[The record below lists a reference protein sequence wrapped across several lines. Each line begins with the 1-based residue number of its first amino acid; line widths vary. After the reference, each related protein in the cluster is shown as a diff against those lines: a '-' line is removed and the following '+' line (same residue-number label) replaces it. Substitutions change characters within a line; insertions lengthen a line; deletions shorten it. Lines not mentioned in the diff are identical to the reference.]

1 MLGSADHP
9 TVQKLMRL
17 IETQNKQT
25 LAAWAVDYVAA
36 HDLPIL
42 IAHGGDSAPFS
53 RAIEGVRAHLAGRL
67 PLKELKPLLKEAS
80 NAARSETDPIV
91 QASARALGF
100 SFYSAAANAY
110 HQAGLTETAQTYD
123 RLADAEFE
131 NILASLQAAAVP
143 DEPNPVKIDWN
154 C

>member
-1 MLGSADHP
+1 MPKLRKMLGSADHP

-42 IAHGGDSAPFS
+42 TAHGGDSAPFS

-80 NAARSETDPIV
+80 NAARSETDPIS
-91 QASARALGF
+91 QAAARAL
-100 SFYSAAANAY
+100 SAAIDGEAGRFNAGSIVFNALIGVTLALPFFNVGPY
-110 HQAGLTETAQTYD
+110 VARGVGLA
-123 RLADAEFE
+123 
-131 NILASLQAAAVP
+131 
-143 DEPNPVKIDWN
+143 
-154 C
+154 